1 MKTYKLYERR
11 HVCTLTEILR
21 HPTLHTVRKGNESY
35 QSCGRRDIPEKFL
48 TAALTLPLFQP
59 CIFPPLPVL
68 CQDCDV
74 LGSDEG
80 LGCKDDRVIKGIDC
94 GGGRGIAMC
103 VQNTLADSQR
113 RSQCFRRYITSTP
126 FRRHFKLKC

>member
-35 QSCGRRDIPEKFL
+35 QSCGRRDIPETFL

-80 LGCKDDRVIKGIDC
+80 LGCKDDRVIKGMIAAEGEALRC
-94 GGGRGIAMC
+94 VYKTHSLTHRGARS
-103 VQNTLADSQR
+103 VSGDTSRPLHFAD
-113 RSQCFRRYITSTP
+113 I
-126 FRRHFKLKC
+126 LN